1 MTLLYKYSDKNGVKI
16 GNMSDQEIID
26 VMLRVEKAERTG
38 GFQYAADE
46 VPASQ
51 IEEMKAWPDEVKNFA
66 RDVAKEVKAKH
77 PEFSKTRLQRE
88 AMAGTLKMIAAKRA
102 SGKGSLALAAEIKT
116 AAADVALSALFKK
129 APDVS
134 DSYKP
139 RKMMAGKEHTFLVKP
154 SDKMVKL
161 VVNCDQID
169 QADVYVLSLYNEQL
183 NRAWLLGYATK
194 NDLKAA
200 KKGNRTTSPEECLW
214 SKMSYYMLPSELKPM
229 SAMIKTLGLTD
240 IPEGVLFE
248 KMPSHESIPLPSRA
262 SVSTLTDAPA
272 VKDDVDMDELL
283 GLKPSKKPAEAKPE
297 QKPETKVVVPE
308 TEKPKAEA
316 KPEPAATPSPKA
328 EAPKED
334 FAF

>member
-116 AAADVALSALFKK
+116 AAA
-129 APDVS
+129 
-134 DSYKP
+134 
-139 RKMMAGKEHTFLVKP
+139 
-154 SDKMVKL
+154 
-161 VVNCDQID
+161 
-169 QADVYVLSLYNEQL
+169 VLSLYNEQL

-308 TEKPKAEA
+308 AEKPKAEA